1 MNLSDRTLVKKLAIV
16 LVLKLVLLVVLWSVF
31 VRDQRV
37 SVSGDSVAAKFL
49 APDSTTVKGSK
60 P

>member
-37 SVSGDSVAAKFL
+37 AVSGDSVAAQFL
-49 APDSTTVKGSK
+49 APDSTTAKESK

>member
-16 LVLKLVLLVVLWSVF
+16 LVLKLVLLVLLWSVF

-37 SVSGDSVAAKFL
+37 PVSGDSVAAKFL
-49 APDSTTVKGSK
+49 APDSTTVNGSK